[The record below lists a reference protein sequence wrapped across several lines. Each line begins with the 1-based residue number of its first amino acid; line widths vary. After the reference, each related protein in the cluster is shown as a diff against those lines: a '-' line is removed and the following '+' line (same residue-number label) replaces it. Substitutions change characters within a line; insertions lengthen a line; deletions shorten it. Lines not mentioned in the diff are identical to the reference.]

1 MNQELS
7 VNLRCVVMR
16 SGFFLWMEEEKAEK
30 LKSVLMQ
37 GNKSAFIEIDGR
49 VINVVD
55 IIGIFGSDEMDDY
68 FRLKRG
74 QWKCIYGDW
83 HERNGECN
91 CLEYIQIE
99 EHQKEES
106 KKWAEI
112 RENEISGKLVSP
124 ETVNQVRQTLINK
137 MVIKK

>member
-1 MNQELS
+1 MEKELS

-30 LKSVLMQ
+30 LKGVLMQ

-68 FRLKRG
+68 FRLKQG
-74 QWKCIYGDW
+74 QWKCKYGEW
-83 HERNGECN
+83 HKRFEECG
-91 CLEYIQIE
+91 CLENIRDME
-99 EHQKEES
+99 RRE
-106 KKWAEI
+106 AEAERWKQA
-112 RENEISGKLVSP
+112 REDEADGKLVSP
-124 ETVNQVRQTLINK
+124 ETVERVRRQLVDK
-137 MVIKK
+137 MIIKK